1 MIIFLAAFQFLLVNL
16 AAILMFQL
24 QLNLIQVFGK
34 NLKTA
39 ISLIGITI
47 LMVSCKSSA
56 KDEKKSG
63 GPGGNKP
70 PAKVDAFV
78 VTPKI
83 LSQDIE
89 MPGSLIPAEET
100 ELHPEVS
107 GRVTGIYFNEG
118 SNVSQGSVLVKLYDG
133 DLQAQLSKLRVQLKV
148 AEETMARYEALLKIN
163 GVSQQEYETYKLSV
177 NNIQADMSIVQTSI
191 ARTQLRAPFSGR
203 LGLRNISIGAY
214 ITPATTI
221 STLRKINQLKLEFSV
236 PEKYGSGMKP
246 GNKVEF
252 TLENNEKVYTA
263 KIIASENNIAED
275 SRSLKLRALVDKP
288 DAQLIAGSFVK
299 VKIELGQNDA
309 ALMIPSQAVIP
320 KTRNKEVIVYRSG
333 SASMQIVTT
342 GIRDSALVEIT
353 SGLKAG
359 DTVLITGLLTT
370 KPGSKVIINKVN
382 KP

>member
-1 MIIFLAAFQFLLVNL
+1 MAGKTSITALSL
-16 AAILMFQL
+16 
-24 QLNLIQVFGK
+24 FGF
-34 NLKTA
+34 
-39 ISLIGITI
+39 TI
-47 LMVSCKSSA
+47 LMASCQSSA
-56 KDEKKSG
+56 KDEKKPAG
-63 GPGGNKP
+63 GNANKP
-70 PAKVDAFV
+70 PAKVEAYV
-78 VTPKI
+78 VTPSV

-118 SNVSQGSVLVKLYDG
+118 SSVGQGSMLVKLYDG
-133 DLQAQLSKLRVQLKV
+133 DLQAQLSKLKVQLKV
-148 AEETMARYEALLKIN
+148 AQETLARYEALLKIN
-163 GVSQQEYETYKLSV
+163 GVSQQEYELYNLSV
-177 NNIQADMSIVQTSI
+177 NNIQADMNIVQTSI
-191 ARTQLRAPFSGR
+191 SKTSLRAPFSGK

-221 STLRKINQLKLEFSV
+221 STLRKVNQLKLEFTV
-236 PEKYGSGMKP
+236 PEKYGSGIKN
-246 GNKVEF
+246 GGQVQFGIESNQK
-252 TLENNEKVYTA
+252 KYTA
-263 KIIASENNIAED
+263 RVIATENNIAEET
-275 SRSLKLRALVDKP
+275 RSLRVRAMVDKP

-320 KTRNKEVIVYRSG
+320 KARNKEVIVYRDG
-333 SASMQIVTT
+333 VANFETVTT
-342 GIRDSALVEIT
+342 GVRDSAMVEIT

-370 KPGSKVIINKVN
+370 KPGSKVIVSKVN

>member
-1 MIIFLAAFQFLLVNL
+1 MVRKFFTAVFSIFMLTTLFL
-16 AAILMFQL
+16 
-24 QLNLIQVFGK
+24 
-34 NLKTA
+34 
-39 ISLIGITI
+39 
-47 LMVSCKSSA
+47 SCTSDK
-56 KDEKKSG
+56 KDEKKPA
-63 GPGGNKP
+63 GPGGNRP

-78 VTPKI
+78 VTPKV

-118 SNVSQGSVLVKLYDG
+118 SNVSQGSLLVKLYDG
-133 DLQAQLSKLRVQLKV
+133 DLQAQLSKLKVQLKV

-177 NNIQADMSIVQTSI
+177 NNIQADISIVQTSI

-275 SRSLKLRALVDKP
+275 SRSLKLRALVEKP
-288 DAQLIAGSFVK
+288 DAQLIAGSFAK
-299 VKIELGQNDA
+299 VKIELGQNNA

-320 KTRNKEVIVYRSG
+320 KARNKQVIVYRSG
-333 SASMQIVTT
+333 MAAMETVTT
-342 GIRDSALVEIT
+342 GIRDSAMVEIT
-353 SGLKAG
+353 SGLKTG

-370 KPGSKVIINKVN
+370 KPGSKVVIGKVN
-382 KP
+382 TP

>member
-1 MIIFLAAFQFLLVNL
+1 MGKYLNTAFTIFSIPLLFAA
-16 AAILMFQL
+16 
-24 QLNLIQVFGK
+24 
-34 NLKTA
+34 
-39 ISLIGITI
+39 
-47 LMVSCKSSA
+47 CKSSG
-56 KDEKKSG
+56 KDEKK
-63 GPGGNKP
+63 PGGAGDKKP
-70 PAKVDAFV
+70 PAKVEAFI
-78 VTPKI
+78 VTPKT

-89 MPGSLIPAEET
+89 MPGSLMPAEET

-118 SNVSQGSVLVKLYDG
+118 SNVSQGSLLVKLYDG

-148 AEETMARYEALLKIN
+148 AQETLQRYESLLKIG
-163 GVSQQEYETYKLSV
+163 GVSVQEAETYKLSV

-191 ARTQLRAPFSGR
+191 GRTSLRAPFSGR

-221 STLRKINQLKLEFSV
+221 STLRKISQLKLEFTV

-246 GNKVEF
+246 GGKVQF
-252 TLENNEKVYTA
+252 NIDNNEQTYNA
-263 KIIASENNIAED
+263 RIIATENNIAEET
-275 SRSLKLRALVDKP
+275 RSLRVRAVVEKP

-320 KTRNKEVIVYRSG
+320 KARNKEVIVYRSG
-333 SASMQIVTT
+333 IANIEKVTT
-342 GIRDSALVEIT
+342 GIRDSSMVEIT

-370 KPGSKVIINKVN
+370 KQGSKVIINKVN

>member
-1 MIIFLAAFQFLLVNL
+1 MLACQ
-16 AAILMFQL
+16 
-24 QLNLIQVFGK
+24 
-34 NLKTA
+34 
-39 ISLIGITI
+39 
-47 LMVSCKSSA
+47 SSG
-56 KDEKKSG
+56 KDEKKPA

-70 PAKVDAFV
+70 PAKVDAYV

-107 GRVTGIYFNEG
+107 GRVTGIYFTEG

-133 DLQAQLSKLRVQLKV
+133 DLQAQLSKLKVQLKV

-221 STLRKINQLKLEFSV
+221 STLRKINQLKLEFTV
-236 PEKYGSGMKP
+236 PEKYGSNMKL
-246 GNKVEF
+246 GSKVEF
-252 TLENNEKVYTA
+252 TLENNEKTYSA
-263 KIIASENNIAED
+263 KIIASENNIAEE
-275 SRSLKLRALVDKP
+275 SRSLRVRAMVDKP
-288 DAQLIAGSFVK
+288 DAQLIAGSFAK

-320 KTRNKEVIVYRSG
+320 KSRNKEVIVYRSG

>member
-1 MIIFLAAFQFLLVNL
+1 MVWKKLNTVLSLFGVCIFILACQ
-16 AAILMFQL
+16 
-24 QLNLIQVFGK
+24 
-34 NLKTA
+34 
-39 ISLIGITI
+39 
-47 LMVSCKSSA
+47 SSG
-56 KDEKKSG
+56 KDEKKSAG
-63 GPGGNKP
+63 LGGNRP

-133 DLQAQLSKLRVQLKV
+133 DLQAQLSKLKVQLKV

-252 TLENNEKVYTA
+252 TLENNEKIYTA

-275 SRSLKLRALVDKP
+275 SRSLKLRAMVDKP
-288 DAQLIAGSFVK
+288 DAQLIAGSFTK

-320 KTRNKEVIVYRSG
+320 KSRNKEVIVYRGG

>member
-1 MIIFLAAFQFLLVNL
+1 MAAFQFLLVNL

>member
-1 MIIFLAAFQFLLVNL
+1 MLSCQSS
-16 AAILMFQL
+16 
-24 QLNLIQVFGK
+24 GK
-34 NLKTA
+34 E
-39 ISLIGITI
+39 
-47 LMVSCKSSA
+47 
-56 KDEKKSG
+56 EKKPAS
-63 GPGGNKP
+63 PGGNRP

-118 SNVSQGSVLVKLYDG
+118 SNVLQGSVLVKLYDG

-236 PEKYGSGMKP
+236 PEKYGSEMKP

-252 TLENNEKVYTA
+252 MLESNEKVYIA
-263 KIIASENNIAED
+263 KIIATENNIAEE
-275 SRSLKLRALVDKP
+275 SRSLKIRAMVDKP
-288 DAQLIAGSFVK
+288 DAQLIAGSFAK

-320 KTRNKEVIVYRSG
+320 KARNKEVILYRNG
-333 SASMQIVTT
+333 TATTATVTT
-342 GIRDSALVEIT
+342 GIRDSAMVEIT
-353 SGLKAG
+353 SGLKTG

-370 KPGSKVIINKVN
+370 KPGSKVVLGKVN
-382 KP
+382 TP

>member
-1 MIIFLAAFQFLLVNL
+1 
-16 AAILMFQL
+16 
-24 QLNLIQVFGK
+24 
-34 NLKTA
+34 
-39 ISLIGITI
+39 
-47 LMVSCKSSA
+47 MVSCQSTGKE
-56 KDEKKSG
+56 DKK
-63 GPGGNKP
+63 PAGGNANRP
-70 PAKVDAFV
+70 PAKVEVFI

-89 MPGSLIPAEET
+89 MPGSLIAAEEA

-118 SNVSQGSVLVKLYDG
+118 SNVSQGAILVKLYDG

-148 AEETMARYEALLKIN
+148 AEETAKRYEALLKIN

-177 NNIQADMSIVQTSI
+177 NNIQADISIVQTGIS
-191 ARTQLRAPFSGR
+191 RTQLRAPFSGK

-221 STLRKINQLKLEFSV
+221 STLRKVSQLKLEFTV
-236 PEKYGSGMKP
+236 PEKYGTNMKP
-246 GNKVEF
+246 GNKVDF
-252 TLENNEKVYTA
+252 GIENTGKTYNA
-263 KIIASENNIAED
+263 RIIATENNIAEET
-275 SRSLKLRALVDKP
+275 RSLKVRAMVDKP
-288 DAQLIAGSFVK
+288 DAQLIAGTFVK
-299 VKIELGQNDA
+299 VKIGLGQNNA

-320 KTRNKEVIVYRSG
+320 KARNKEVLVYRSG
-333 SASMQIVTT
+333 IANSETVTT
-342 GIRDSALVEIT
+342 GIRDSAMVEIT

-370 KPGSKVIINKVN
+370 KSGSKIILNKVN